1 MSTISIV
8 FALIILLFGFD
19 SPGQKRGPK
28 TTAAYADMANRKVP
42 LHPSVSSALSAVFRF
57 FDIF

>member
-19 SPGQKRGPK
+19 PPKDRNLKISEMPIFENLRKR
-28 TTAAYADMANRKVP
+28 
-42 LHPSVSSALSAVFRF
+42 
-57 FDIF
+57 

>member
-19 SPGQKRGPK
+19 PTGQVKTRRQRLSLRRSGGAESFAQEISDPLKYRSPK
-28 TTAAYADMANRKVP
+28 A
-42 LHPSVSSALSAVFRF
+42 
-57 FDIF
+57 

>member
-19 SPGQKRGPK
+19 PPK
-28 TTAAYADMANRKVP
+28 DEKISEISVFERLRKK
-42 LHPSVSSALSAVFRF
+42 
-57 FDIF
+57 

>member
-19 SPGQKRGPK
+19 PPK
-28 TTAAYADMANRKVP
+28 DEKSEN
-42 LHPSVSSALSAVFRF
+42 F
-57 FDIF
+57 

>member
-19 SPGQKRGPK
+19 S
-28 TTAAYADMANRKVP
+28 TAAATKNSRKK
-42 LHPSVSSALSAVFRF
+42 SE
-57 FDIF
+57 IF

>member
-19 SPGQKRGPK
+19 PPKDQKSE
-28 TTAAYADMANRKVP
+28 N
-42 LHPSVSSALSAVFRF
+42 F
-57 FDIF
+57 